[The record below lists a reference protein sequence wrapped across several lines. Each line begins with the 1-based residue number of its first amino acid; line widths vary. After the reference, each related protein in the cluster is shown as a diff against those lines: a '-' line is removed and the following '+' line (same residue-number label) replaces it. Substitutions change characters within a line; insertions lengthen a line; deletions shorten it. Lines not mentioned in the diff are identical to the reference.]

1 MTNPTFGGD
10 IKIIGSS
17 FESSVVGGSVGGVAE
32 GTGIVAALFGV
43 ADPINDVGYTSETT
57 NGSGNFVS
65 FRRQNLGQGA
75 NISTGIISSDSLI
88 DYAQKLVN
96 RQTEESIAVEAAL
109 EDETSFRDLLQ
120 RRFLD
125 ESGVNIEEELSH
137 MIVVQSAFA
146 AAARVISAIDEN
158 FQELLNAVR

>member
-1 MTNPTFGGD
+1 M
-10 IKIIGSS
+10 
-17 FESSVVGGSVGGVAE
+17 AA
-32 GTGIVAALFGV
+32 GTGIVAALFGA
-43 ADPINDVGYTSETT
+43 ADPVTNVGYSSETIA
-57 NGSGNFVS
+57 GSGNFAA
-65 FRRQNLGQGA
+65 FRRENLGQGA
-75 NISTGIISSDSLI
+75 DISTGIISSDNLI

-125 ESGVNIEEELSH
+125 DSAVNIEEELSH